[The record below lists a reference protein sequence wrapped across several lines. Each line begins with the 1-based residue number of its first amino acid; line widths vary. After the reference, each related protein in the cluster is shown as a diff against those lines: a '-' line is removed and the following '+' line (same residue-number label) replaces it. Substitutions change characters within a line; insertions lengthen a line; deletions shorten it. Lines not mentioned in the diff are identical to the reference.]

1 MSGVTFAFIEPPVLG
16 WSSPAVLTMAL
27 LGVVGLAVFLAWER
41 RAASPMLPLSVF
53 AQRQFAAVNAVS
65 FLVYGALTGATF
77 LLPVVL
83 QVVSGYSPLGSGLA
97 LLPLTIIMLV
107 LSGRSGQLAARIG
120 PRLQLN
126 AGPLVVGAGLAM
138 LTLVPSGS
146 SYVLY
151 VLPAVVVFG
160 LGLAITVAPLTAT
173 AMSSA
178 PADHAGIASAVNN
191 DVARFGGL
199 LAVAILP
206 ALAGITGSA
215 YLPRTRSPR
224 DSGPRCS
231 SRAGYVPPEG
241 CSPPSRSP
249 TRPASTPTLLRP
261 SRACTA
267 VSMRLR

>member
-1 MSGVTFAFIEPPVLG
+1 
-16 WSSPAVLTMAL
+16 
-27 LGVVGLAVFLAWER
+27 
-41 RAASPMLPLSVF
+41 
-53 AQRQFAAVNAVS
+53 
-65 FLVYGALTGATF
+65 
-77 LLPVVL
+77 
-83 QVVSGYSPLGSGLA
+83 
-97 LLPLTIIMLV
+97 
-107 LSGRSGQLAARIG
+107 
-120 PRLQLN
+120 LQLS
-126 AGPLVVGAGLAM
+126 AGPLVVGAGLAL

-215 YLPRTRSPR
+215 YLHP
-224 DSGPRCS
+224 DALA
-231 SRAGYVPPEG
+231 AGF
-241 CSPPSRSP
+241 R
-249 TRPASTPTLLRP
+249 
-261 SRACTA
+261 TA
-267 VSMRLR
+267 VLISGGLCAAGGLLAAVTITNPAREHPDAVTSEPCLHCGLDAPPLTATLPRG